1 MKFYHGSYSA
11 RRGDVRRFGHLAR
24 KIRVTPPLKHLE
36 SSFAQIVRSKEMSM
50 DPGRGMGKRRQE
62 DWMEEDDLLGG
73 TAEEGARSEEAAEDK
88 YRAGSSWI
96 QGKAC

>member
-73 TAEEGARSEEAAEDK
+73 QLRKEQDLR
-88 YRAGSSWI
+88 RQLQRGSRG
-96 QGKAC
+96 QV